1 MSIYPPRDIS
11 RRRVLSGGLAA
22 VGSALILPHVSLA
35 MTTGESILALH
46 YDGDALVVA
55 SKRKLWRVPA
65 PGDIQHVSLERSIT
79 AITSHPET
87 PGTLFAAVDPVGFMP
102 SRDGGRTWAD
112 ANAGLPA
119 TRVTA
124 LTQAALEPDMLYA
137 ALADDGL
144 WRSQDAGESWEFVM
158 DRPYLGGA
166 EREVLTPVSVG
177 NPTGMGG
184 IWLYAG
190 TDAGLT
196 RVPDCFCRWQ
206 DVTAGDAMDAL
217 AAGKTPPPAKPLP
230 EGQPITHLAL
240 SPKAPERLYA
250 GLATGLWASPDAGVN
265 WTRAA
270 AGKID
275 ALAVDPADPQHLAAV
290 RDSTLSVSRDGGL
303 TFDPLNIPQG
313 DQT

>member
-1 MSIYPPRDIS
+1 MSTHPPHEKS
-11 RRRVLSGGLAA
+11 RRHVLSGGLAA
-22 VGSALILPHVSLA
+22 VVATLILPHPSLA
-35 MTTGESILALH
+35 ITKGTSIRALG
-46 YDGDALVVA
+46 YDGDALAAA
-55 SKRKLWRVPA
+55 SRGALWRVSSSN
-65 PGDIQHVSLERSIT
+65 DIQHLPLERSIT
-79 AITSHPET
+79 KIASHPET
-87 PGTLFAAVDPVGFMP
+87 PGTLFAAVDPVGLIR

-112 ANAGLPA
+112 ASAGLPA

-158 DRPYLGGA
+158 DRPYLNGA
-166 EREVLTPVSVG
+166 EREVLTLVSVG

-230 EGQPITHLAL
+230 EGQPVRHLAL
-240 SPKAPERLYA
+240 SPKASERLYA
-250 GLATGLWASPDAGVN
+250 GLESGLWTSTDAGVN

-275 ALAVDPADPQHLAAV
+275 ALAVDPVDPQHLAAV
-290 RDSTLSVSRDGGL
+290 RNSILCVSRDGGM
-303 TFDPLNIPQG
+303 TFEPLNILQG